1 MKKIIFTKKKEI
13 DEEDMNIF
21 TIIFVII
28 VGIGIILGFV
38 GFAYK
43 DIKTILSAAFILIVI
58 CSVAYGSHYLKDNHD
73 LEMIN
78 VEVNDTFNY

>member
-1 MKKIIFTKKKEI
+1 MKKIIFMKKKEI
-13 DEEDMNIF
+13 DENMNIF
-21 TIIFVII
+21 STIFIII

-58 CSVAYGSHYLKDNHD
+58 CAVAYGSHYLKDSRD

-78 VEVNDTFNY
+78 VEVNDTFDY

>member
-1 MKKIIFTKKKEI
+1 
-13 DEEDMNIF
+13 MNIF
-21 TIIFVII
+21 SIVFIII

-58 CSVAYGSHYLKDNHD
+58 CAVAYGSHYLKDSRD
-73 LEMIN
+73 LEMMN

>member
-1 MKKIIFTKKKEI
+1 MKKIIFMKKKEI
-13 DEEDMNIF
+13 DKEMNIF
-21 TIIFVII
+21 TIIFIII

-58 CSVAYGSHYLKDNHD
+58 CAVAYSSHYLKDSRD

-78 VEVNDTFNY
+78 VEVNDTFDY

>member
-13 DEEDMNIF
+13 DEKMNIF
-21 TIIFVII
+21 SIVFIII

-58 CSVAYGSHYLKDNHD
+58 CAVAYGPHYLKNNRD

>member
-1 MKKIIFTKKKEI
+1 MKKIIFMKKKEI
-13 DEEDMNIF
+13 DKEMNIF
-21 TIIFVII
+21 TIIFIII

-58 CSVAYGSHYLKDNHD
+58 CAVAYGSHYLKDSRD